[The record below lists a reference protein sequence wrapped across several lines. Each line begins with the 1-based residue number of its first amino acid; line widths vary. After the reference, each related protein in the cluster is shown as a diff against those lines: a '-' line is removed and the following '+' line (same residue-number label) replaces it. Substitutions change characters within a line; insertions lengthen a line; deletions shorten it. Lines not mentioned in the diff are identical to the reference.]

1 MLKLYIDG
9 YICAKMNT
17 HALLKHFRF
26 SKVIEANKL
35 KKTTNFSA
43 KYYIFSEKKKMFATK
58 GR

>member
-26 SKVIEANKL
+26 SKVIEANKF
-35 KKTTNFSA
+35 KKTTNFQPNIT
-43 KYYIFSEKKKMFATK
+43 YLVNKKDVCYK
-58 GR
+58 G

>member
-26 SKVIEANKL
+26 SKVIEANKFKFQPNITYL
-35 KKTTNFSA
+35 VNKKDVC
-43 KYYIFSEKKKMFATK
+43 YK
-58 GR
+58 G